1 MLKNQGMGFQ
11 RGLAPI
17 LAIGSI
23 SIVLYGLLSPFLAR
37 RKK

>member
-1 MLKNQGMGFQ
+1 MLKHQGMGFQ

-23 SIVLYGLLSPFLAR
+23 SIVLYGLLSPFLAG